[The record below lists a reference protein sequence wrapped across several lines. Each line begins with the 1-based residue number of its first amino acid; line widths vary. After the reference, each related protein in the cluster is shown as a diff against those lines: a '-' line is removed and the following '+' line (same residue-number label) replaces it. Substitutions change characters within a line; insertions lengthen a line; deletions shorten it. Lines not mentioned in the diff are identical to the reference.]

1 MPELTDEQIIAA
13 LAENGHE
20 AESEALAE
28 KVEGE
33 TEEKPKPPDQDG
45 LGGALRRAARPGRSA
60 A

>member
-13 LAENGHE
+13 LAENGH
-20 AESEALAE
+20 ADESEALAE
-28 KVEGE
+28 KVKGE
-33 TEEKPKPPDQDG
+33 PEEKPKPKDDG